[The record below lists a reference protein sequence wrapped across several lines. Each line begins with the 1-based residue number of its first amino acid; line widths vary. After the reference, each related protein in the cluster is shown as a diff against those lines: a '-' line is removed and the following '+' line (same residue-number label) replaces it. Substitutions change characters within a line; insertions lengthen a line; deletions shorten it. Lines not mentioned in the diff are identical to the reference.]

1 MGQKAQTAHKAS
13 GTGTVRLSNHCVRT
27 ETCHTNTSWQW
38 CSLCRT
44 DYHDSHDTQSQRGSG
59 TISVG
64 QTTMTVMTH
73 KASLVLVQSLWD
85 RLYNDSHDTKPAWY
99 WYNLCGT
106 DCTMTVMTQSQPGT
120 GTISVGQTVQWQSWH
135 TKPAW
140 YWSISVGQT
149 VQWQSWHTKRAWQ

>member
-1 MGQKAQTAHKAS
+1 MGQKAQTPRKAS

-44 DYHDSHDTQSQRGSG
+44 DYQNSHDTQSQRGSV

-85 RLYNDSHDTKPAWY
+85 RLYNDSYD
-99 WYNLCGT
+99 
-106 DCTMTVMTQSQPGT
+106 TQSQPGT
-120 GTISVGQTVQWQSWH
+120 DQSL
-135 TKPAW
+135 
-140 YWSISVGQT
+140 
-149 VQWQSWHTKRAWQ
+149 